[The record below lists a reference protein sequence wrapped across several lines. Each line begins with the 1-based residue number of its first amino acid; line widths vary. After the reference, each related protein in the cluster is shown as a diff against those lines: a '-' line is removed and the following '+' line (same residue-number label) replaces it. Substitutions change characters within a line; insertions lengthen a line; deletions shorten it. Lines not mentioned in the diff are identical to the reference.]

1 MLCWAGQKQQCCLGV
16 GGCGLRTT
24 VSLTESG
31 ISLIRGLSLSSKF
44 QSPAPEAA
52 SQPTFAHCPREGV
65 GWAQTMLPR
74 QGPGQVSALS
84 PITRYCIP
92 AEEESKLE
100 DVVHTL
106 LQANGTPGL
115 QMLESNVMV
124 RAAPARDG
132 TGPGHGVGR
141 AV

>member
-1 MLCWAGQKQQCCLGV
+1 MQ
-16 GGCGLRTT
+16 
-24 VSLTESG
+24 
-31 ISLIRGLSLSSKF
+31 
-44 QSPAPEAA
+44 
-52 SQPTFAHCPREGV
+52 
-65 GWAQTMLPR
+65 WAQPRLPR

-84 PITRYCIP
+84 PNIRYCIP

-124 RAAPARDG
+124 GAAPACAG
-132 TGPGHGVGR
+132 TAWARGR
-141 AV
+141 QGCLSVTLLAGLPFRGTEDNAQ